1 MPAVSILKDTIWSI
15 QGDQMS
21 LWVLLFILSDSLWP
35 HGLQHAR
42 HPYPSLSP
50 GVCSNSCLLG
60 RWCHPTI
67 SSSAIP
73 FSSCP
78 SSLSIRVFSNE
89 SVLHIRWPKYCSF
102 SFSNSPSNEYSRLT
116 SFWMDWLDLPTVQ
129 GTLESSLAPQFKN
142 INSSALSLLYGPTLT
157 SMHDNWKRHN
167 FD

>member
-1 MPAVSILKDTIWSI
+1 
-15 QGDQMS
+15 MS
-21 LWVLLFILSDSLWP
+21 LWVLLFIVSDSLWP

-42 HPYPSLSP
+42 HPCPSLSP

-60 RWCHPTI
+60 WWCHPTI

-89 SVLHIRWPKYCSF
+89 SVLHIRWPKYCRF

-116 SFWMDWLDLPTVQ
+116 SFWMDWLDLPTAQ
-129 GTLESSLAPQFKN
+129 GTLKSSLAPQFKS
-142 INSSALSLLYGPTLT
+142 INSSALSLLYGLTLT